1 MMKKNKN
8 ILITLSVIL
17 IIIVLNVYVRS
28 IKVITV
34 NTNNSEEII
43 SVENKYYDYFKLLNI
58 FSVLSFIIL
67 FSVNI
72 IILKAEKKQLNQR
85 LSMITSLFSNV
96 GFNKIEVADSI
107 LTEHDLVII
116 DAWNKSINEII
127 HLTNKRE
134 QYFSFMVHDL
144 KKPVHILQADL
155 ELYDSQ
161 DDIMELITKL
171 NEELSY
177 LEYEI
182 TKYLHIEKISFFEKA
197 NLKER
202 NITKLLTKY
211 ADEYKKLGLDI
222 KIIDELNEK
231 TILTDEVMLDKIVAN
246 LCQNAY
252 KYSSNMQLN
261 IILRDG
267 ELKFVNESTNKI
279 LTQDIF
285 DMGSRQ
291 FSDSGNG
298 LGSQII
304 CKYIQLLNWEIS
316 SSFINETFEVKI
328 KLIKEKNE
336 I

>member
-1 MMKKNKN
+1 
-8 ILITLSVIL
+8 
-17 IIIVLNVYVRS
+17 
-28 IKVITV
+28 
-34 NTNNSEEII
+34 
-43 SVENKYYDYFKLLNI
+43 
-58 FSVLSFIIL
+58 
-67 FSVNI
+67 
-72 IILKAEKKQLNQR
+72 
-85 LSMITSLFSNV
+85 MITSLFSNV